1 MTMEFDY
8 ERSDAWATLLR
19 LASSVARLKVVS
31 NLKAAGEA
39 HQQAFL
45 AAGRACSIFAEA
57 SLKEGGAQAGA
68 LREARSA
75 VAHCRA
81 WLQVMLAV
89 ANEPESTVGAELAL
103 TEQVS
108 RQLEAMIRL
117 AERGQRTGGRQPAPA
132 RSAPAPARGG
142 RP

>member
-1 MTMEFDY
+1 MEFEY

-31 NLKAAGEA
+31 NLKAAGDA
-39 HQQAFL
+39 QQQAFQ
-45 AAGRACSIFAEA
+45 AAGRACGIFAEA
-57 SLKEGGAQAGA
+57 NLKEGAAQAGA

-89 ANEPESTVGAELAL
+89 ANEPESTVSAELAL
-103 TEQVS
+103 TDHAN

-117 AERGQRTGGRQPAPA
+117 AERSQRAAGARPTASSRGGNPF
-132 RSAPAPARGG
+132 ARGG